1 MSNDLLSAYQFGFLK
16 GRSTTLQL
24 LKVLNDWTES
34 MESKFSTDCIY
45 LDYQKAFDSVPH
57 RRLISKLR
65 SYKINECLV
74 RWVVNYLQDRSQ
86 FAEINGEKSQW
97 IPVTSGIPQV
107 SVLGPLL
114 FLIYINDLPENV
126 NSTVY
131 MYADDTK
138 IYREIKSEYD
148 HGIGILQRDL
158 ENLKTWSN
166 RWLLKFHPSKCY
178 YITIGQHNE
187 EEFTYS
193 MIEDGKK
200 FDMTKVSEMKD
211 IGVTVDSELKF
222 DKHVNTKIETA
233 NKILGKTISYIP

>member
-1 MSNDLLSAYQFGFLK
+1 MI
-16 GRSTTLQL
+16 GR
-24 LKVLNDWTES
+24 ES

-74 RWVVNYLQDRSQ
+74 RWVENYLQDRSQ
-86 FAEINGEKSQW
+86 FVEINGEKSQW
-97 IPVTSGIPQV
+97 IPVTSGIPQG

-138 IYREIKSEYD
+138 I
-148 HGIGILQRDL
+148 
-158 ENLKTWSN
+158 
-166 RWLLKFHPSKCY
+166 
-178 YITIGQHNE
+178 
-187 EEFTYS
+187 
-193 MIEDGKK
+193 
-200 FDMTKVSEMKD
+200 
-211 IGVTVDSELKF
+211 
-222 DKHVNTKIETA
+222 
-233 NKILGKTISYIP
+233 